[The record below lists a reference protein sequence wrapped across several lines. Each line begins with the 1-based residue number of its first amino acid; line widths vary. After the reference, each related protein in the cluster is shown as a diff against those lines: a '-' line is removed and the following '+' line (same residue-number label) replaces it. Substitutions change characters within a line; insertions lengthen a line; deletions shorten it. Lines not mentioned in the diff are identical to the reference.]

1 MQNHQTPVVKDLV
14 LIGGGHSH
22 VRVLKR
28 FGMTPMPGVRLTMI
42 CRDGHTPYSG
52 MLPGLIAGHYGYAD
66 AHIDLG
72 PLARFAGA
80 RLYRDEVIGL
90 DLENHTIRCRNRPDV
105 PYDLISINIGSTPGF
120 SDVPGADKF
129 VVPVKPI
136 SNFLQR
142 WDRLVARVLDLPTRA
157 RIGIVGAGAGGVEL
171 TLAAQF
177 RLQQLLREAGQPVAE
192 PELHLF
198 SSTATILPSHNRW
211 VQKKFHR
218 VLATRR
224 IQVHESC
231 RVIAVG
237 EDGLQGADGHAYELD
252 EILWVT
258 DAMAPNWL
266 GEAGLAVDAKGF
278 VRVNDALQSVSHPDV
293 FAAGDI
299 AAVKNHPREKAGV
312 MAVRQGKPLEQNLRR
327 MLLGQELRPFIPQKT
342 WLALISTGDRY
353 AVASRGCFYLA
364 GRAVWTWKDW
374 IDRRFV
380 RQYNELPEPTA
391 VAS

>member
-1 MQNHQTPVVKDLV
+1 
-14 LIGGGHSH
+14 
-22 VRVLKR
+22 
-28 FGMTPMPGVRLTMI
+28 
-42 CRDGHTPYSG
+42 
-52 MLPGLIAGHYGYAD
+52 MLPGLIAGHYGYDD

-90 DLENHTIRCRNRPDV
+90 DLDNHTIRCRNRPEV
-105 PYDLISINIGSTPGF
+105 PYDMISINIGSTPGF

-136 SNFLQR
+136 NNFLQR
-142 WDRLVARVLDLPTRA
+142 WDCLVTRVLARPTQA
-157 RIGIVGAGAGGVEL
+157 RIGIVGGGAGGVEL

-177 RLQQLLREAGQPVAE
+177 RLRQLLQEAGQPAAE
-192 PELHLF
+192 PEFHLF

-211 VQKKFHR
+211 AQKKFHR
-218 VLATRR
+218 VLAARR
-224 IQVHESC
+224 VRVHESC
-231 RVIAVG
+231 RVLTVG
-237 EDGLQGADGHAYELD
+237 EDGLQGADGHAYPLD
-252 EILWVT
+252 EMLWVT
-258 DAMAPNWL
+258 DAIAPNWL

-299 AAVKNHPREKAGV
+299 AAVQHHPREKAGV

-327 MLLGQELRPFIPQKT
+327 TLLGQELRPFIPQPT
-342 WLALISTGDRY
+342 WLALISTGDQY

-374 IDRRFV
+374 IDRRFM
-380 RQYNELPEPTA
+380 RQYNELPEITA
-391 VAS
+391 VPL